1 MTAESRVFVD
11 SNVLVYAY
19 DTSAGNKRER
29 AEAVLDELWRS
40 RRGALS
46 IQALQ
51 EFFVTVTSKLPRPL
65 ATADARRIIVNLGR
79 WRTHEPDVEDVAQAI
94 DIHRDYE
101 ISFWDAMIVRSAA
114 ELGCDVLLSED
125 LNAGQ
130 TYRGVRVENP
140 FE

>member
-1 MTAESRVFVD
+1 MTAEARIFVD

-19 DTSAGNKRER
+19 DTSAGHKRER
-29 AEAVLDELWRS
+29 AVAVLDELWRD

-51 EFFVTVTSKLPRPL
+51 EFFVTVTSKLPRPI
-65 ATADARRIIVNLGR
+65 AVADARRIIVNLGR
-79 WRTHEPDVEDVAQAI
+79 WRMHEPDVEDVTQAI

-130 TYRGVRVENP
+130 TYRGVRVSNP